1 MDKNYNFPYIIGRF
15 SNFYGEGQQLYRV
28 IPKSI
33 LSILNGKIFTIDGNG
48 ESLRSF
54 IHSDDICSA
63 FKALLFKSQPK
74 KEYNFSTSEE
84 ISIIDLIRKICD
96 LTNSNFE
103 KVVKFGPERKGKD
116 FIYRLDSTKSRSELG
131 LESTI
136 SLNNGLK

>member
-1 MDKNYNFPYIIGRF
+1 M
-15 SNFYGEGQQLYRV
+15 
-28 IPKSI
+28 
-33 LSILNGKIFTIDGNG
+33 
-48 ESLRSF
+48 
-54 IHSDDICSA
+54 
-63 FKALLFKSQPK
+63 FKSQPK

-131 LESTI
+131 WESTI
-136 SLNNGLK
+136 SLNNGLKKVYEWIKNNNSYFSKLSWEYIHKC